1 MSGLTELAVSS
12 PLSYLVAFCLPALDA
27 IVPIV
32 PSETVVIALGVATAG
47 SADPRIAVLLALA
60 AGGAFAGDNI
70 AYLIGKRF
78 GTAAERRIFS
88 GQRGQRRRAW
98 AEGMLSR
105 FGAGLVIICRFIP
118 GGRTA
123 VTVTCGI
130 VGYRR
135 QSFVVATACAA
146 VIWVIYAYSLGRL
159 GGTAFQDRPWAALLV
174 AVGTAALLSV
184 LVEGFRRIWSW
195 RDRRKN
201 RLAPEVLS
209 SRSHQCCTRSARAL
223 AVIRGGHQGGE
234 Q

>member
-1 MSGLTELAVSS
+1 VSGLTELAVSS

-70 AYLIGKRF
+70 AYLIGRRF
-78 GTAAERRIFS
+78 GPAAERRIFA

-98 AEGMLSR
+98 AQGMLSR
-105 FGAGLVIICRFIP
+105 FGAGLLIICRFIP

-135 QSFVVATACAA
+135 RSFVFATACAA
-146 VIWVIYAYSLGRL
+146 VIWVTYAYSLGRL
-159 GGTAFQDRPWAALLV
+159 GGTAFQDRPWAAFLV
-174 AVGTAALLSV
+174 ALGTAASV
-184 LVEGFRRIWSW
+184 SALVEGVRRIWSW
-195 RDRRKN
+195 RGRRKN
-201 RLAPEVLS
+201 RLAPEVLGSGAAEDRQGHWPS
-209 SRSHQCCTRSARAL
+209 SVPPPRW
-223 AVIRGGHQGGE
+223 
-234 Q
+234 